1 MNQSQNSFSGCRK
14 VTSDTEAGAR
24 QELTYKS
31 LGAAGWEEHVSS
43 IARALDPMSSTTNK
57 ENCWHGAWGSM
68 PIELHMGK
76 QMAVTHWACDGT
88 IRTFKH
94 QTLGA
99 LI

>member
-1 MNQSQNSFSGCRK
+1 M
-14 VTSDTEAGAR
+14 EAGAR
-24 QELTYKS
+24 QGQELMYKS

-43 IARALDPMSSTTNK
+43 IGRALDPTSSTTNE
-57 ENCWHGAWGSM
+57 ENCWHGVWGSM

-76 QMAVTHWACDGT
+76 QMAVTYWACGDA